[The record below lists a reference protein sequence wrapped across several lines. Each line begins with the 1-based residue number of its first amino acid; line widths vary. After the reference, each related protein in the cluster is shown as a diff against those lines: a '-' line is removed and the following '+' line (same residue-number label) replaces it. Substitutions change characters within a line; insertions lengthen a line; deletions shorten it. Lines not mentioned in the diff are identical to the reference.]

1 MTDNLQKSKW
11 RGRIARYA
19 PLILWIGVIFYL
31 SSSQGA
37 MSNTSR
43 FIRPLLEWFFPL
55 APEETLQIYHGYIR
69 KFAHFAEYAALAF
82 LAARAFRSSSIE
94 LVRKYWFV
102 FALSLVVLIASIDE
116 YNQSFN
122 VLRTSSMYD
131 VLLDV
136 SGGLTIIL
144 LLWLFKKK

>member
-1 MTDNLQKSKW
+1 MVESSFKKSNW
-11 RGRIARYA
+11 RGQIIRYA
-19 PLILWIGVIFYL
+19 PLFLWIGVIFYL

-102 FALSLVVLIASIDE
+102 FALSLVSASVKE
-116 YNQSFN
+116 
-122 VLRTSSMYD
+122 
-131 VLLDV
+131 
-136 SGGLTIIL
+136 
-144 LLWLFKKK
+144 